1 MLRGYPK
8 SDISCAIWESY
19 QWVLPISI
27 CQMLSEAPPNHIIH
41 KKEAFEPLRQ
51 QWEPILI
58 VYHPISHSER
68 LSQISYFVCNLRVD
82 LSRNDTIWTIRSSKM
97 LSKATHHLP
106 YTSKEGYETLEQQ
119 WISLLLTPHS
129 ISCDEGVPRNQ
140 QFAWN
145 LSVNRGRIGMVL
157 ARRGLLMLSQAH
169 PTLFIHLRKVM
180 DHFSSNG
187 YLSSEHNI
195 SFFILRGYPKSSIL
209 CEIWMSILTG
219 IAQFDTSGAC
229 RCCQK
234 VV

>member
-1 MLRGYPK
+1 MGTYPYSISPHFPFWEAIPNIIFCVQFESWPQQKWHNMNHKELKGALK
-8 SDISCAIWESY
+8 SY
-19 QWVLPISI
+19 P
-27 CQMLSEAPPNHIIH
+27 
-41 KKEAFEPLRQ
+41 
-51 QWEPILI
+51 
-58 VYHPISHSER
+58 
-68 LSQISYFVCNLRVD
+68 
-82 LSRNDTIWTIRSSKM
+82 
-97 LSKATHHLP
+97 HLP
-106 YTSKEGYETLEQQ
+106 YTSKECYETLEQQ